1 MTEKEAQAR
10 EETETRAFE
19 RKNRRPS
26 SPGVERINAFSDGVF
41 AIVITLMVLEIQ
53 LPNIPPELAAAELKG
68 ALWALAPRILA
79 HFLTFALLGI
89 YWVGHHTVFSFIKRY
104 DRSLLWYNLVFL
116 MFISLMPFP
125 AGMIF
130 EYGDQQI
137 TLILYCGVMVLA
149 GISAAVMWW
158 HASREH
164 HLIDEQLPDEFIR
177 LTYRRIL
184 LAPLLYLITIGLS
197 YLNLTVAKLFLFLIV
212 ALYLFPNP
220 LTLLHV
226 HHVVEPGFSAH
237 E

>member
-10 EETETRAFE
+10 EESETRAFQ

-26 SPGVERINAFSDGVF
+26 SPGVDRINAFSDGVF
-41 AIVITLMVLEIQ
+41 AIVITLMVFEIRVPSLPHELVAAQ
-53 LPNIPPELAAAELKG
+53 LQG

-104 DRSLLWYNLVFL
+104 DRSLLWFNLIFL

-137 TLILYCGVMVLA
+137 TLILYCSVMVMA
-149 GISAAVMWW
+149 GLSAALMWW

-164 HLIDEQLPDEFIR
+164 HLIDEQISDEIIR
-177 LTYRRIL
+177 LTYRRIM
-184 LAPLLYLITIGLS
+184 LAPLLYLICIGLS
-197 YLNLTVAKLFLFLIV
+197 YLNLSVAKLFLFLIV
-212 ALYLFPNP
+212 ALYMFPNP

-226 HHVVEPGFSAH
+226 HHVVESGFSAH